1 VSLDPAKPEDEQQ
14 ARQQLLSVP
23 VVREEAWV
31 EKRIVD
37 TGRGVRIHKTVAEHP
52 CRIDESLARDDVQV
66 SHVPVDRIVPL
77 DQAPTTRYEGDTLV
91 VPILEDELVV
101 ERRLRIKEEL
111 HITRTRR
118 EERHVDTV
126 VLRSEQVSVERFDE
140 HGDTPST

>member
-1 VSLDPAKPEDEQQ
+1 MSVDPSNLEQEKQ
-14 ARQQLLSVP
+14 ELIRVP
-23 VVREEAWV
+23 VIQEEAWV

-52 CRIDESLARDDVQV
+52 CQIDERLLRDEVEV
-66 SHVPVDRIVPL
+66 THVPVDRIVPL
-77 DQAPTTRYEGDTLV
+77 DQAPATRYEGDTLV
-91 VPILEDELVV
+91 VPVLEEVLVV

-126 VLRSEQVSVERFDE
+126 LLKSEQVGVERFDE
-140 HGDTPST
+140 HGDNPPT

>member
-1 VSLDPAKPEDEQQ
+1 VAVDPTKPAPATQE
-14 ARQQLLSVP
+14 LIKVP
-23 VVREEAWV
+23 VVQEEAWV

-52 CRIDESLARDDVQV
+52 CRIDERLLRDEVEV
-66 SHVPVDRIVPL
+66 THVPVDRIVPL
-77 DQAPTTRYEGDTLV
+77 DQAPATRYEGDTLV
-91 VPILEDELVV
+91 VPVLEEVLVV

-126 VLRSEQVSVERFDE
+126 LLKSEQVGVERFDE
-140 HGDTPST
+140 HGDNPPT

>member
-1 VSLDPAKPEDEQQ
+1 MSVDPTKLEPETQE
-14 ARQQLLSVP
+14 LIKVP
-23 VVREEAWV
+23 VLQEEAWV

-52 CRIDESLARDDVQV
+52 CRIDERLMRDEVEV
-66 SHVPVDRIVPL
+66 THVPVDRIVPL
-77 DQAPTTRYEGDTLV
+77 DQAPATRYEGDTLV
-91 VPILEDELVV
+91 VPVLEEVLVV

-126 VLRSEQVSVERFDE
+126 LLKSEQVGVERFDE
-140 HGDTPST
+140 HGDNPPT